1 MGSTKK
7 EQYLPYQLRYA
18 QLSDAM
24 GNPAR
29 IAILEHMNI
38 YFRANR
44 LELIHLTKLSKSTV
58 SQHIK
63 ELLDSKLLFE
73 RFEDDSNIHYY
84 YLNPHAGDMMKEV
97 VSHVF
102 KRNLFET

>member
-7 EQYLPYQLRYA
+7 EQYRSYQLRYA

-24 GNPAR
+24 GHPAR
-29 IAILEHMNI
+29 IAILEYMNT
-38 YFRANR
+38 YFRANS

-63 ELLDSKLLFE
+63 ELLDSGLLLE
-73 RFEDDSNIHYY
+73 RFEDDSNVHYY
-84 YLNPHAGDMMKEV
+84 YLNPHAGDMMEEV
-97 VSHVF
+97 ISQVF
-102 KRNLFET
+102 KRN

>member
-7 EQYLPYQLRYA
+7 EQYHPYQLRYA

-24 GNPAR
+24 GHPAR
-29 IAILEHMNI
+29 IAIIEYLNI
-38 YFRANR
+38 HFRASS

-63 ELLDSKLLFE
+63 ELLDSKLMFE
-73 RFEDDSNIHYY
+73 RFEDFSNRHYY
-84 YLNPHAGDMMKEV
+84 YLNPHAEAMMEEV
-97 VSHVF
+97 ISQIF
-102 KRNLFET
+102 KQT